1 MLFRL
6 PGHLLSLIA
15 LHCGNGGGWKRFSSI
30 CYWPAS
36 GRERACHQPR
46 RRRPPRQFPSGSET
60 PGAGRTLT
68 RRTGRRLL

>member
-46 RRRPPRQFPSGSET
+46 RRRPPRQFPSGSE
-60 PGAGRTLT
+60 
-68 RRTGRRLL
+68 RLARVEHLRVEQVVVC

>member
-36 GRERACHQPR
+36 GRERGCHH
-46 RRRPPRQFPSGSET
+46 
-60 PGAGRTLT
+60 PGAADHPGSS
-68 RRTGRRLL
+68 RLALKRLARVEHLRVEQVVVC